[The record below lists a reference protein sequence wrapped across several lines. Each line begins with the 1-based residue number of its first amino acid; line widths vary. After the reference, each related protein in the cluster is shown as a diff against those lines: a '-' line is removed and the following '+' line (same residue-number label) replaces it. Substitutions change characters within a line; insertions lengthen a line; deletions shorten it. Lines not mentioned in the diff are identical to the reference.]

1 MYLRSFRSRSDLER
15 YVDLGRDG
23 KVALVA
29 ASSMGLGKAS
39 ALALARERA
48 RVAICARTETHR
60 RSAAEEIR
68 GATIAEVLAVPADLS
83 TAAGISSVVAAT
95 VQRFGGIDVLV
106 NN

>member
-1 MYLRSFRSRSDLER
+1 MYLRSCPSRSDVER
-15 YVDLGRDG
+15 YIDRGLHG

-29 ASSMGLGKAS
+29 ASSMGPVKVS
-39 ALALARERA
+39 ARERA
-48 RVAICARTETHR
+48 RVAICARTEAHL

-68 GATIAEVLAVPADLS
+68 GATSAEVLAVPADLS

-106 NN
+106 VKAL